1 MLGTRVRSLYDTGIT
16 VGDSASFLTLASA
29 PAADGTR
36 LCVTGRLI
44 ADNENAQLAAAL
56 IEQRTDPLL
65 PAARYQAQ
73 GQAMPDVSTQM
84 SQEMEWYLNAGVD
97 VAAFDDGA
105 GTDAN
110 GTAAG
115 GPGVDTQALNES
127 IEQLQDQTN
136 QLTAN
141 VDTLL
146 AGLTDKAG
154 EEGAAES
161 DIHQGAE
168 GKLPEQQISVR
179 S

>member
-1 MLGTRVRSLYDTGIT
+1 MAVYYQDPAETGAGAFDVTGRPLTDYATYLDFVLGTRVRSLYDTGIT

-115 GPGVDTQALNES
+115 GPGVDT
-127 IEQLQDQTN
+127 
-136 QLTAN
+136 
-141 VDTLL
+141 
-146 AGLTDKAG
+146 
-154 EEGAAES
+154 
-161 DIHQGAE
+161 
-168 GKLPEQQISVR
+168 R
-179 S
+179 R